1 MPTDNRAG
9 MFNVLKNM
17 MMGGQGEV
25 NYQGEHIPTG
35 ESIQPLSSMH
45 WKKKENKYIGIG
57 NISDRE

>member
-1 MPTDNRAG
+1 
-9 MFNVLKNM
+9 
-17 MMGGQGEV
+17 MGGQGEV